1 LQKGS
6 SFYEV
11 PTAKN
16 DIPITD
22 LKNAEDILKQK
33 GVDPTEAQKQQLI
46 YMANLPPEKAAT
58 VKSLGDD
65 YLQAK
70 AFENPSWFYDRSLN
84 ARLEAASKPTLG
96 NQTESVAWLLGK
108 GYQPTKEENELPESQ
123 KDDLASYFYTSRY
136 SPDFLRRLA
145 KPSYVRIKESEE

>member
-1 LQKGS
+1 
-6 SFYEV
+6 
-11 PTAKN
+11 
-16 DIPITD
+16 
-22 LKNAEDILKQK
+22 
-33 GVDPTEAQKQQLI
+33 
-46 YMANLPPEKAAT
+46 MANLPPEKAAT
-58 VKSLGDD
+58 VKSLGED

-70 AFENPSWFYDRSLN
+70 AFEDAGYDRSLN

-96 NQTESVAWLLGK
+96 NQTESIAWLLGK

-123 KDDLASYFYTSRY
+123 KDDLASYFYASRY